1 MTPGAYRRR
10 GTGVTIHYTAVPTSL
25 GLLLVAVTERGI
37 CGVSLGDDEP
47 TLVTALQHEY
57 PGAALERA
65 TDARDRLIDA
75 VIAHVEGRASG
86 ETLPLDVR
94 APAFQWQGWRAL
106 QRIPEGATRSYQAI
120 ADELGRPAAARA
132 VARACATNRVAV
144 LIPCHRVVRG
154 DGGLGGYRWGIAR
167 KAALLAREAGERTAE
182 LLAWSPRSVYIR
194 DTTRHEAKHMTE
206 VFSQATDPAL
216 AKAQLKQSIQ
226 DIANAARDAAQAQR
240 DAALARRDARTP
252 GGFQGEF
259 PPQRPNTFP
268 IQPNA
273 NSYIRP
279 KAVAISIAFFVI
291 CAGVGIGW
299 PPSRRFARRIERR
312 TAEPAQVSA
321 QITEQ
326 LQRIEQAVDTMAIE
340 IERISHAQRF
350 MAKLQNQDAAERA
363 LPR

>member
-1 MTPGAYRRR
+1 METMTPRRTDTHLALAERVRTYIDTHAEEPLPLVRLARASGVSPAHLQRTFTRVVGLSPKQYQERRRVGALKEALREGRTVSSATYEAGFNTSRRVYEAADDALGMTPGAYRRR

-94 APAFQWQGWRAL
+94 ATAFQWQVWRAL

-167 KAALLAREAGERTAE
+167 KAALLAREAGERTA
-182 LLAWSPRSVYIR
+182 
-194 DTTRHEAKHMTE
+194 
-206 VFSQATDPAL
+206 
-216 AKAQLKQSIQ
+216 
-226 DIANAARDAAQAQR
+226 
-240 DAALARRDARTP
+240 
-252 GGFQGEF
+252 
-259 PPQRPNTFP
+259 
-268 IQPNA
+268 
-273 NSYIRP
+273 
-279 KAVAISIAFFVI
+279 
-291 CAGVGIGW
+291 
-299 PPSRRFARRIERR
+299 
-312 TAEPAQVSA
+312 
-321 QITEQ
+321 
-326 LQRIEQAVDTMAIE
+326 
-340 IERISHAQRF
+340 
-350 MAKLQNQDAAERA
+350 
-363 LPR
+363 